1 MLAFGI
7 GLVVNFPNLKDQKAV
22 IARHA
27 DNVMAVTLLIFAAGI
42 FVGIMGGTGMTKAI
56 SESLI
61 HVIPEWAG
69 SSMSIIT
76 AFISMPFTYV
86 LTNDAFYF
94 GVLPI
99 LAETASHYGI
109 TGKEMAIAGLI
120 GQPVH
125 LLSPLVASTYL
136 LCGLLDLDYGD
147 NQRMTLKWTIGTV
160 GVMLL
165 AALAFGS
172 ISIVR

>member
-1 MLAFGI
+1 
-7 GLVVNFPNLKDQKAV
+7 
-22 IARHA
+22 
-27 DNVMAVTLLIFAAGI
+27 
-42 FVGIMGGTGMTKAI
+42 
-56 SESLI
+56 
-61 HVIPEWAG
+61 
-69 SSMSIIT
+69 
-76 AFISMPFTYV
+76 
-86 LTNDAFYF
+86 
-94 GVLPI
+94 
-99 LAETASHYGI
+99 
-109 TGKEMAIAGLI
+109 LI

-165 AALAFGS
+165 AALALGS